1 VAASS
6 RESNA
11 AARARTLRRIEP
23 LLVQDLEQAT

>member
-11 AARARTLRRIEP
+11 AARARTLRRIE
-23 LLVQDLEQAT
+23 LVQDLEQAT